1 MPVTMTGQSMLNNI
15 RERERERNRNTERRN
30 KNEVSLSVTFESRMI
45 SDHKL

>member
-15 RERERERNRNTERRN
+15 RERERNRNTERRN

-45 SDHKL
+45 SDHQL